1 MDRTT
6 LDSAKQYAFRLLA
19 YSQRSSKQLLD
30 KLLLKNIPGPTAR
43 EAVKALERAGC
54 LDDERLA
61 KDFIQSRLRANPA
74 GNKYFRYEL
83 MKKQV
88 PEKIIEKAL
97 EEVLPPEK
105 ELEAAY
111 NAAAKVLAKNSGMD
125 SRKRL
130 KKVYDNLARKGF
142 SSEAA
147 SEILSGISTDYRE
160 ET

>member
-1 MDRTT
+1 MDRTS

-19 YSQRSSKQLLD
+19 YSQRSSKQLID
-30 KLLLKNIPGPTAR
+30 KLRLKGIPGPTAR

-61 KDFIQSRLRANPA
+61 KDFIQSKLRTNPS
-74 GNKYFRYEL
+74 GKKYFRYEL

-88 PEKIIEKAL
+88 PEKIIDKAL
-97 EEVLPPEK
+97 EDVLTPEK

-111 NAAAKVLAKNSGMD
+111 NAAAKVLAKTSGMD
-125 SRKRL
+125 GRKRL
-130 KKVYDNLARKGF
+130 KKVYENLARKGF
-142 SSEAA
+142 SGETAG
-147 SEILSGISTDYRE
+147 EILSRIFTDYRE